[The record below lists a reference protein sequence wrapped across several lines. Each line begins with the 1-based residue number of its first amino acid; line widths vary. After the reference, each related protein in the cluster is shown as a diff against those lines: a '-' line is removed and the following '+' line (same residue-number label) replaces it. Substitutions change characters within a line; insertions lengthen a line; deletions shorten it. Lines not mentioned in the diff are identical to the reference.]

1 MRGNATLLLL
11 VFVFVL
17 LACSPRYVPTEH
29 PLDPG
34 DVPPFDLAG
43 TVSVVNAQPSTASV
57 TVTSN
62 WAGGFLVSS
71 DSDLHAVTEVMVQQ
85 TTKEIAK
92 NARKLNGESAK
103 TIELAVLDLK
113 SSYVAFFFR
122 SHIRYTAK
130 LGSGKTIAKEVGH
143 GHADQLADLNGAIAE
158 GVIELLKDPDL
169 RQYLAS
175 P

>member
-1 MRGNATLLLL
+1 MRCSATLLPL
-11 VFVFVL
+11 VFLFAL
-17 LACSPRYVPTEH
+17 PACSIHYVPKEY
-29 PLDPG
+29 PLNEG
-34 DVPPFDLAG
+34 AVPPIDLAG
-43 TVSVVNAQPSTASV
+43 TVSVANAQPSTASV

-62 WAGGFLVSS
+62 WAGGASFN
-71 DSDLHAVTEVMVQQ
+71 SDLHAVTEAMVQQ
-85 TTKEIAK
+85 TTKEIEK
-92 NARKLNGESAK
+92 NARKLNGGSAK
-103 TIELAVLDLK
+103 TIELAVLELK

-143 GHADQLADLNGAIAE
+143 GHADQLSDLNGAIAE